1 MKRTLKLSLMI
12 CLSALAVAC
21 APKALKAPQEPKY
34 LALAFDDG
42 HTMYT
47 VVPDGRYN

>member
-1 MKRTLKLSLMI
+1 MKRTFKLTLMI
-12 CLSALAVAC
+12 CLSALAAAC
-21 APKALKAPQEPKY
+21 APKEPVKY